1 MRLPLLGAIC
11 LLSPQAW
18 GGAFIFAEDFPDAV
32 AHPQV
37 YSGIGG
43 SLADLTVCLDTSVN
57 SSLTVQAEPAV
68 IKAIATFNRG
78 RSLAANNFGL
88 NNASDIPSGRY
99 DFESVLLH
107 EIGHCQGLNHVN
119 HASESGLSDPQAN
132 GTKSGPGGNGVLNQG
147 AGSDGIHGSRDD
159 VRGDDVNL
167 HWYIRGQNN
176 PGVFLATADSST
188 MARALNFLPA
198 GHNFAANGDRDVMNA
213 LGFADAEA
221 VMQQGTPPREAK
233 RNLLHDDLMTL
244 RLARAGLNRSQGN
257 GDDYSYQLRYVGR
270 LNNPG
275 NVACNVRIRIDSST
289 GFAVCG
295 VSASSL
301 GSNDNWR
308 IVQAQVAMN
317 NSINWYY
324 SPGANTIT
332 AITSSA
338 PNPSPVGQNY
348 SVNVRVQEGSGIN
361 IDGNPFGTVE
371 VSDGVGASCSFELS
385 SAMNGQGSCQLS
397 GSSGGNRTLSARFF
411 GRGGFDY
418 SEGTAAHTVSNTTP
432 TITTITARDPSATVV
447 GQPYTVSVQ
456 VGASAGTPTGSVS
469 VSDGSVS
476 CSAALA
482 SGSMSCALNSTS
494 AGTKTLTASF
504 SPSGNFGA
512 SSGTASHLVSRAS
525 TSSVIVSALPSPSGF
540 AQPVTVNFAVTA
552 LAPSTA
558 QPSGSATVSASG
570 GPETCTATVAA
581 GGCSLTLSQQ
591 GERVLTVTYAEN
603 ANFSGSTGNLPH
615 QVNPAITVT
624 SITGDSPD
632 PSLVGQNYTVFF
644 NVSSPNAIPNGS
656 ISVSDGSQSCSSQL
670 SAGFGACQLSSLQAG
685 LRTLTATFSGS
696 ANFAPS
702 TSTTAHQVNPANTQI
717 RILRSF
723 PNPSAVGS
731 NSRIDFEV
739 LSLAPGA
746 GQPSGTV
753 TVTAAAGETCSGS
766 VAAGF
771 CVLNLGDA
779 GPRSLQA
786 QYAGSAEYLPSNTSA
801 AHSVSADIVFSSGF
815 EAYEE

>member
-1 MRLPLLGAIC
+1 MRLPLLAAIT
-11 LLSPQAW
+11 LLAPTVWA
-18 GGAFIFAEDFPDAV
+18 GAFIFAEDFPDAV
-32 AHPQV
+32 THPQV
-37 YSGIGG
+37 YSGMGG
-43 SLADLTVCLDTSVN
+43 SLTDLTVCLDTSVN
-57 SSLTVQAEPAV
+57 GSLTQQAEPAV
-68 IKAIATFNRG
+68 IKAVATFNRG

-132 GTKSGPGGNGVLNQG
+132 GTKSAPGGNGVFNQA

-198 GHNFAANGDRDVMNA
+198 GHGFAANGDRDVMNA
-213 LGFADAEA
+213 LGFANAES

-270 LNNPG
+270 LNNPS
-275 NVACNVRIRIDSST
+275 NAACNVRIRIDNST

-324 SPGANTIT
+324 SPGPNTTT
-332 AITSSA
+332 AITSSV

-348 SVNVRVQEGSGIN
+348 SVNVRVQEGSGIT

-371 VSDGVGASCSFELS
+371 VSDGLGASCSFELS
-385 SAMNGQGSCQLS
+385 SAMNGQGSCQLG
-397 GSSGGNRTLSARFF
+397 GSSGGSRTLTARFY

-418 SEGTAAHTVSNTTP
+418 SEGSAAHTVSSSTP
-432 TITTITARDPSATVV
+432 TTTTITARNPTATVV

-456 VGASAGTPTGSVS
+456 VGASASTPTGSVS
-469 VSDGSVS
+469 ISDGSVS
-476 CSAALA
+476 CSGTLA
-482 SGSMSCALNSTS
+482 SGSMSCVLSSTS
-494 AGTKTLTASF
+494 AGTKTLTASY
-504 SPSGNFGA
+504 SPSGNFVA
-512 SSGTASHLVSRAS
+512 SSGTASHVVSRAS
-525 TSSVIVSALPSPSGF
+525 TSAAIVSALPDPSGF

-558 QPSGSATVSASG
+558 QPSGSATISASG
-570 GPETCTATVAA
+570 GSETCTATVAA
-581 GGCSLTLSQQ
+581 GSCVITLSSVGARTLILSYPQ
-591 GERVLTVTYAEN
+591 N
-603 ANFSGSTGNLPH
+603 AGFAAASATEVH
-615 QVNPAITVT
+615 QVNPAAT
-624 SITGDSPD
+624 SINFSSGGPN
-632 PSLVGQNYTVFF
+632 PSVVGQPYSVQF
-644 NVSSPNAIPNGS
+644 NVVSPNAIPDGGV
-656 ISVSDGSQSCSSQL
+656 SVSDGSQSCSSLL
-670 SAGFGACQLSSLQAG
+670 SAGFGACQLNSLQAG
-685 LRTLTATFSGS
+685 VRTLTATYSSPG
-696 ANFAPS
+696 NFA
-702 TSTTAHQVNPANTQI
+702 TSTATATQQVNPANTQT

-723 PNPSAVGS
+723 PNPSAVGGS
-731 NSRIDFEV
+731 VRVDFEV
-739 LSLAPGA
+739 LALAPGG
-746 GQPSGTV
+746 GQPSGMV
-753 TVTAAAGETCSGS
+753 TVTAGAGETCSGS
-766 VAAGF
+766 VADGF
-771 CVLNLGDA
+771 CVLTLGDA
-779 GPRSLQA
+779 GPRSLQV
-786 QYAGSAEYLPSNTSA
+786 QYAGAADYLTSSNNA
-801 AHSVSADIVFSSGF
+801 PHSVSADIIFSSGF